1 MFLTSMV
8 LSEPID
14 TELRNLASKKLE
26 RHSTVWCTCTTYFD
40 TLNRIVNEAVV
51 LVYWLKQKG
60 RIPQRRTT
68 RDFQLTCKST
78 YADDESFL

>member
-1 MFLTSMV
+1 VFYLFVDVLKCFIKVLNMFYVFFICKLMFLTSMV
-8 LSEPID
+8 LSVPID

-51 LVYWLKQKG
+51 LVY
-60 RIPQRRTT
+60 
-68 RDFQLTCKST
+68 
-78 YADDESFL
+78 